1 MKEFTD
7 KFIQTLVYNVAT
19 IAAIVVAIVQFMI
32 RAYKENNGTEEV
44 RKVTVTVLAF
54 VDNILDQIQQ
64 NLNQDMP
71 VAEVSTKSTKRTR
84 KVQ

>member
-32 RAYKENNGTEEV
+32 RAYKENNGTEKV

>member
-32 RAYKENNGTEEV
+32 RAYKENNGTENV